1 MIINILGS
9 GCSNCKKLEANVRE
23 AAQELGL
30 SITIDKIQDMKDIVS
45 YGVMST
51 PSLVVDE
58 SVKMIGKVASVE
70 EIKKLFKTL
79 NL

>member
-1 MIINILGS
+1 MIIKILGS

-70 EIKKLFKTL
+70 ENKKLFKTL

>member
-1 MIINILGS
+1 MIIKILGS

-30 SITIDKIQDMKDIVS
+30 SITIDKIQDVKDIVS

>member
-1 MIINILGS
+1 
-9 GCSNCKKLEANVRE
+9 
-23 AAQELGL
+23 
-30 SITIDKIQDMKDIVS
+30 MKDIVS

>member
-1 MIINILGS
+1 MIIIILGS

>member
-1 MIINILGS
+1 MIIKILGS
-9 GCSNCKKLEANVRE
+9 GCSNCKKLEANVKE

>member
-1 MIINILGS
+1 MIIKILGS
-9 GCSNCKKLEANVRE
+9 GCSNCKKLKANVRE